1 MKTKLIAA
9 MLAIVCLCLLVACDR
24 NSAGETPEGE
34 PYSFIV
40 DGVTFTPGGSASSVF
55 AVWRGEAPKI
65 SVKASCLG
73 GVDGEDVNYVYSG
86 FYIQTFRE
94 TANDPNEQ
102 IRWVVLTDDSVETA
116 KGITIGATAQAVKD
130 TYGEAKTETASL
142 LLYESG
148 GTHLRF
154 ELRDGEVKKISYSV
168 AE

>member
-1 MKTKLIAA
+1 MKTKILAAVLA
-9 MLAIVCLCLLVACDR
+9 MLCLCLLVACQE
-24 NSAGETPEGE
+24 NPTEQTPEGD
-34 PYSFIV
+34 PYSFLL
-40 DGVTFTPGGSASSVF
+40 DGVTFTPGGGASSVF
-55 AVWRGEAPKI
+55 AVWKGEAPQI
-65 SVKASCLG
+65 SKKASCLG
-73 GVDGEDVNYVYSG
+73 GVDGEDVTYVYSG

-94 TANDPNEQ
+94 NANDPNEQ
-102 IRWVVLTDDSVETA
+102 IRWVVLTDDSVETT
-116 KGITIGATAQAVKD
+116 KGIAIGATAQAVKD